1 MRFGGWALA
10 GILGLGGCG
19 HGSPAAGPSPAP
31 TPAATPARGPT
42 TVPVTVTENG
52 TAHSPYIYITKQK
65 KNRIVYVMR
74 ADSGTGV
81 HISEK
86 SGRSDFVNPHV
97 TFHESGN
104 RTLVVDAP
112 HATVQERDRSVLMT
126 GGTHARNN
134 EGMTLKSDTLR
145 YDDGQEM
152 LYGQGNVLITTAH
165 NEQLSGQRFDYNLQ
179 TTEIHVTGDGR

>member
-19 HGSPAAGPSPAP
+19 HGAPAAGPTP
-31 TPAATPARGPT
+31 TPSVAPAAASK
-42 TVPVTVTENG
+42 PVLIKIKENG
-52 TAHSPYIYITKQK
+52 TARSPYIYITKQK

-81 HISEK
+81 HISEG

-145 YDDGQEM
+145 YDDGREM

-165 NEQLSGQRFDYNLQ
+165 NEQLSGQRFDYNLR